1 MPLKTK
7 EEMSYLRGHLGP
19 VRWNLA
25 PSSLVPQLTYG
36 KPLPKA
42 SGLGNLTTP
51 HLMQIPII
59 KAKPYPRHMLRKP
72 PKKSSFLAALPRTT
86 WEHYWVCGGR
96 KTTKNSK
103 TFSLLTCATAPSPKR
118 TRAKVPR
125 VSAKNSRTYLML
137 SVVNVFKLY
146 LIWFDM
152 TIMTKYFSLVCFHL
166 EPSFILHL
174 YRIFLFRFCK
184 RAAC

>member
-1 MPLKTK
+1 
-7 EEMSYLRGHLGP
+7 MSHLRGHLGR
-19 VRWNLA
+19 VSRNLA
-25 PSSLVPQLTYG
+25 PSSLVPQLTFG
-36 KPLPKA
+36 TPVGWGT
-42 SGLGNLTTP
+42 GLRPTWCKSQSSRRSHIPDICWGNLRRNRRSLP
-51 HLMQIPII
+51 PCQERPGNII
-59 KAKPYPRHMLRKP
+59 E
-72 PKKSSFLAALPRTT
+72 FV
-86 WEHYWVCGGR
+86 EDV

-125 VSAKNSRTYLML
+125 VSAKNSRTYLIL
-137 SVVNVFKLY
+137 SVINVFKFY
-146 LIWFDM
+146 LKWFDI
-152 TIMTKYFSLVCFHL
+152 TNMTKYFSLVCFHL